1 MFASVFLLLYVAHLL
16 ADYPLQTDHQAG
28 HKAACGVAGWRANL
42 AHAAT
47 HVAVC
52 SLALAVAAV
61 VLDEGIG
68 VLPGAAAVVLIG
80 VTHAVIDRRWPVEAW
95 MRIARQRKWAAAGG
109 AAHVDQTAHVLVL
122 AVAALALTAL
132 S

>member
-1 MFASVFLLLYVAHLL
+1 MRHAKKA
-16 ADYPLQTDHQAG
+16 ATNPLQTDHQAD
-28 HKAACGVAGWRANL
+28 HKADRSVAGWRANL
-42 AHAAT
+42 THAAT
-47 HVAVC
+47 HVIAC
-52 SLALAVAAV
+52 SLALAVAAT
-61 VLDEGIG
+61 VLDEGIV
-68 VLPGAAAVVLIG
+68 VLPGAAAVALIG

-122 AVAALALTAL
+122 AVAALAITAL